1 MNSAL
6 PSAEDFHS
14 DCPPERIIGLECEYD
29 PQYEGTDDKE
39 ATVFIT
45 DEAIEKAGLSRYGKF
60 LSNGAGLYP
69 EIGQHLEY
77 NSPECL
83 GPKDAAAADIAGA
96 LVVAKIVERS
106 GVPYKGLFRL
116 TGSYKASKDSDKPI
130 SSTSGYHE
138 NLLIPRDIAHTD
150 LLRAVIPS
158 FLATRIWA
166 MDGTLRNKFVFS
178 QKAWGIGGE
187 PVAYAYTRQAVHG
200 DKPMCIIRPNDD
212 VVQGAEW
219 ARAEIR
225 FADAGLSPA
234 NRYLSLAVT
243 SLIFRLLEH
252 KDMIGSVRLSN
263 LGIYRPAK
271 TAKRFVS
278 DLSLETV
285 GETYGGRAMTALD
298 IQEAFSELVVE
309 LSQRISLPEDED
321 NAIDMWLYIIDK
333 MRSSNPEEGNY
344 GPLAGIL
351 DIAAKHKYLL
361 RHHSPEHLH
370 NRNADAMQQ
379 SYMWDMVSPQGG
391 AQKWWDAHR
400 LSLVDYD
407 EIQRLATEAPNDTRA
422 GIWAY
427 YVSEQRAALEG
438 VGWAVIKF
446 KNGSQI
452 PLHPYDTHESIK
464 RK

>member
-1 MNSAL
+1 MSTL

-14 DCPPERIIGLECEYD
+14 DYPPERIIGLECEYD
-29 PQYEGTDDKE
+29 PQYKGTDDKE

-45 DEAIEKAGLSRYGKF
+45 DEAIEKAGLSRSGKF

-77 NSPECL
+77 DSPECL
-83 GPKDAAAADIAGA
+83 GPKAAAAADIAGA
-96 LVVAKIVERS
+96 LTMARIVERA

-116 TGSYKASKDSDKPI
+116 TGSYKASNDPKKPI
-130 SSTSGYHE
+130 SRTSGYHE

-158 FLATRIWA
+158 FLATRLWA

-178 QKAWGIGGE
+178 QKAWGIGGV
-187 PVAYAYTRQAVHG
+187 PIAYAYTRQVAHG

-212 VVQGAEW
+212 VVQGKEW

-252 KDMIGSVRLSN
+252 EGIIGSVRLSN
-263 LGIYRPAK
+263 LGLKRPAY
-271 TAKRFVS
+271 TAKIFAS
-278 DLSLETV
+278 DLSLGEV
-285 GETYGGRAMTALD
+285 GETYSGRAMTALD
-298 IQEAFSELVVE
+298 IQEAFAELVVE
-309 LSQRISLPEDED
+309 LSQRIGLPEDEE

-333 MRSSNPEEGNY
+333 LRSSNPEEGDY
-344 GPLAGIL
+344 GPLTGIL

-361 RHHSPEHLH
+361 RHNSPEDLH

-379 SYMWDMVSPQGG
+379 SYMWDRVSPQGG
-391 AQKWWDAHR
+391 AQKWWEAHR

-407 EIQRLATEAPNDTRA
+407 AIERLVTEPPEDTRA
-422 GIWAY
+422 GIRAY
-427 YVSEQRAALEG
+427 CIGESRVALEG
-438 VGWAVIKF
+438 VGWAVINL
-446 KNGSQI
+446 KNGRKIS
-452 PLHPYDTHESIK
+452 LHPYETLESIK
-464 RK
+464 GN